1 MSKLALAIAAV
12 MISACS
18 SQKIKSDYPEVKIDK
33 SAAFDLRLKG
43 KHGETGLT
51 DYHSSSSVE
60 DFEGGQKV
68 RDHQEILDFLVSTQV
83 TEARENQFTVRTSTV
98 EKDGSGSLHDYAFP
112 EPGEQID
119 FIYSIEGKVLKA
131 DPFPKQSIFFLP
143 PISLPPNEV
152 KIGDTWT
159 MDHTWVSSN
168 DGLPLNLNMVT
179 IFKDVIPCGP
189 FGRCAELEVS
199 GQVEMANEKL
209 QRLVDFDSKIWGR
222 LWFSIDRGDV
232 IWSEVRS
239 QDVFKTKQT
248 EMRVLSCMVSK
259 MRSPSGEKIAS
270 DCEPT
275 TKMVA
280 SPNLRF

>member
-1 MSKLALAIAAV
+1 MNKLTLIALAAI
-12 MISACS
+12 ISACS
-18 SQKIKSDYPEVKIDK
+18 TAKTKSQYPEPKIDK
-33 SAAFDLRLKG
+33 SQAFDLRLKG
-43 KHGETGLT
+43 QHGETALT
-51 DYHSSSSVE
+51 DYHSSSAVS
-60 DFEGGQKV
+60 DFEGGQKI
-68 RDHQEILDFLVSTQV
+68 RDHQEILDFTVSTQV
-83 TEARENQFTVRTSTV
+83 MEARQNQFTVRTVTV
-98 EKDGSGSLHDYAFP
+98 EKDGSGSLHDFAFP

-119 FIYSIEGKVLKA
+119 FIYSTEGKVLKA

-143 PISLPPNEV
+143 PISLPTNEV
-152 KIGDTWT
+152 KIGDTWA
-159 MDHTWVSSN
+159 MDHAWISSN

-179 IFKDVIPCGP
+179 IFKDVVPCGP

-199 GQVEMANEKL
+199 GQVEMANERL
-209 QRLVDFDSKIWGR
+209 QRLVDFDSKLWGR

-239 QDVFKTKQT
+239 QDVFKSKQN

-259 MRSPSGEKIAS
+259 MRSPSAEKNIP

-280 SPNLRF
+280 SPQLRF